1 MAGQTKTFGLRGV
14 SEIKTYPVK
23 SSATFKQGD
32 FLIFTTTGLDIA
44 AASAANVAA
53 TSQYVRIVGR
63 ALGNALDDGGVVRTH
78 MEVQLAN
85 PETEFELPIYHATA
99 ASAIA
104 DPANQIGLGFE
115 LRNASGGSTYWG
127 VDVSANTNKKIY
139 IVDYNIE
146 DYPLWPDGIT
156 AGTTQYPRVW
166 ARFISACVLV
176 SGAR

>member
-14 SEIKTYPVK
+14 SEIKTFPVK

-32 FLIFTTTGLDIA
+32 FLIFTSTGLDIA
-44 AASAANVAA
+44 AASGANVAA

-63 ALGNALDDGGVVRTH
+63 ALGNALDDNGAVRTH

-85 PETEFELPIYHATA
+85 PETEFELPIYHATP
-99 ASAIA
+99 ASAVA
-104 DPANQIGLGFE
+104 DPVNQLGIQYE
-115 LRNASGGSTYWG
+115 LRNASGGSGYWG
-127 VDVSANTNKKIY
+127 VDISATTNKKVQ

-146 DYPLWPDGIT
+146 DYPLWPDGVTI
-156 AGTTQYPRVW
+156 GTTQYARCW
-166 ARFISACVLV
+166 ARPVAASVLV